1 MLKRVFVAPDPGRVR
16 LRSAVRAVLAVASAV
31 VLCGVAGHSL
41 AAAVTGGLAA
51 LLALFTVTDATVRGQ
66 AVTTALLPAVGLP
79 VLAAAAELHDHP
91 VARDLTFLAVVGAG
105 VYARRWGPRGHSLGV
120 FAFMTFFVAQ
130 FLHATTDQL
139 PELYAAVLLSVLVA
153 AAVRFGL
160 WCYERGLP
168 PAPVPA
174 PPGGTGL
181 ARVTTRQ
188 AVQATA
194 GAGFA
199 LVVGQLVS
207 GQRWYWAVGA
217 TWWIFVN
224 TTSRGETL
232 VRGFRRVLGTVIG
245 IGLGLLVAVPL
256 DGAPVPT
263 ALLLAACVFGIFYTA
278 AVSYT
283 WMMLCV
289 TLLAELLYGLLG
301 VLEPGLLVLR
311 FAETG
316 VGALGAVLAVLFVL
330 PVTTHAVTDAWIQRA
345 LHCVRAST
353 AEAAARLAGSAH
365 ADPASRV
372 SELELLLGRVRLSVA
387 PLVHPLNPMLV
398 RKRRARRVLA
408 LLDDCAREIRGLVAV
423 AADPEASHDTRLTA
437 ACRRVEATV
446 EALTGGAATSG
457 GRAGERSADGRLTGR
472 ASTGTDAVLAGGV
485 GAEGGLV
492 GGEGRRGLPGAV
504 GRDGGGPADGALT
517 AGGPAGG
524 AVDRLAGGELRGG
537 GALAARGV
545 GAGPL
550 TGRGDGPVNGVRES
564 LSPVLPRGSAEAPAL
579 AHLHGLERALAELA
593 TPLRA
598 SSGSPL
604 VGA

>member
-16 LRSAVRAVLAVASAV
+16 LRFAARAVLGIGLAV
-31 VLCGVAGHSL
+31 VVCGLAGYSL
-41 AAAVTGGLAA
+41 VGAVTGGLAA
-51 LLALFTVTDATVRGQ
+51 LLALFTVTDSTVRGQ

-79 VLAAAAELHDHP
+79 VLAAAALLHDHP
-91 VARDLTFLAVVGAG
+91 LARDLTFLAVTGAG

-120 FAFMTFFVAQ
+120 FAFMMFFVAQ
-130 FLHATTDQL
+130 FLHATGGRL
-139 PELYAAVLLSVLVA
+139 PELTTAVVLSVLAA

-160 WCYERGLP
+160 WCYERRLP

-174 PPGGTGL
+174 PPGGRGL

-199 LVVGQLVS
+199 LLVGQLVS
-207 GQRWYWAVGA
+207 GERWYWAVGA

-245 IGLGLLVAVPL
+245 IGLGFLVAVPVH
-256 DGAPVPT
+256 GADAPT
-263 ALLLAACVFGIFYTA
+263 AALVAVCVFGIFYTA

-283 WMMLCV
+283 WMMLWV

-301 VLEPGLLVLR
+301 VLSPGLLAVRL
-311 FAETG
+311 AETG

-345 LHCVRAST
+345 LRCVHAGT
-353 AEAAARLAGSAH
+353 AEAAARLAGDTA
-365 ADPASRV
+365 ADPGARV
-372 SELELLLGRVRLSVA
+372 AELEQLLGRVRLSVA
-387 PLVHPLNPMLV
+387 PLTHPLNPMLG
-398 RKRRARRVLA
+398 RKARARRVLA

-423 AADPEASHDTRLTA
+423 AADPEASHDARLAA
-437 ACRRVEATV
+437 ACWRVQAAV
-446 EALTGGAATSG
+446 EALT
-457 GRAGERSADGRLTGR
+457 
-472 ASTGTDAVLAGGV
+472 
-485 GAEGGLV
+485 EGGTEHLT
-492 GGEGRRGLPGAV
+492 
-504 GRDGGGPADGALT
+504 PADHPT
-517 AGGPAGG
+517 AT
-524 AVDRLAGGELRGG
+524 E
-537 GALAARGV
+537 
-545 GAGPL
+545 
-550 TGRGDGPVNGVRES
+550 
-564 LSPVLPRGSAEAPAL
+564 PAL

-593 TPLRA
+593 HPLRTPP
-598 SSGSPL
+598 GSPL